1 MARKKK
7 QSSSSKAG
15 YGIHNVCKQK
25 VTKKNLNV
33 ILDKKWKD
41 VASYDLYILYNK
53 GWKTVDIQ
61 AHYRSTLTA
70 VLNRLRSV

>member
-7 QSSSSKAG
+7 QISSSNAG

-61 AHYRSTLTA
+61 EHYRSTLTA
-70 VLNRLRSV
+70 VLNPLRSV